1 MEEFVP
7 SFPLYVTLPVFAAI
21 LAIITVQAWRLR
33 DACATF
39 LLVATWF
46 RYSIAAFHQYTYS
59 AVVFGLS
66 SIALTSIIVIS
77 IGFAVV
83 GVRNLLLR
91 RLAPIYGVMLVIL
104 LSAIANQS
112 WIGAINATFKWLY
125 LVVFVLA
132 AYQAML
138 RLGSERILRSFTIV
152 FAGPIALQWLSVP
165 WGLKT
170 TSEEGSSFF
179 IGGYQHQQSLSIIL
193 ITFLYVTCFSRSLSA
208 IASFA
213 RLAIVAIG
221 LALANYRTAMLAA
234 ALPAASLAISKI
246 QEKIVPRQR
255 GIVFVTLSVV
265 AVFAFAG
272 IATLAQERFAD
283 IATVV
288 DKGGALIKPP
298 DHFTTEDKRLFSG
311 RLLLWSQYVT
321 AYMDG
326 NIINIL
332 LGFGP
337 ESWVGRFSTYAHNTF
352 VSYLYELGLL
362 GLGALVWVVIANL
375 IAAIRV
381 MGSEKW
387 MLLACHVGFIVLN
400 LSTMGIWT
408 LEGTILY
415 ALLLSQTW
423 YLQSIQAVAKE
434 SMELR
439 PGYGRQLMEKR
450 LRWERAKGGQ

>member
-7 SFPLYVTLPVFAAI
+7 SFPLYVTLPVFAVI

>member
-7 SFPLYVTLPVFAAI
+7 SFPLYVTLPVFAVI

-265 AVFAFAG
+265 AVFVFAG